1 MRRELTMTY
10 SQVHYFLTIEG
21 SRSFSHAAEELF
33 ISQSSL
39 SKQIKALEEE
49 LGVQLF
55 IRTSSRVDL
64 TPAGEYFLEFAKKS
78 RNDYLELVDKLS
90 TIDDTKTSR
99 VKVGTLP
106 FLAQYNLLGMMA
118 RFQEANDRIHL
129 DILER
134 EQKEIV
140 YMLDN
145 HVLDVAIARTDFMD
159 VEKYEIKPLMD
170 DALVLVCS
178 SGHPLSKLEN
188 VSMDKLKDETF
199 ILLDHKST
207 INRLC
212 MDACRRSG
220 FTPNVKYTLSGHE
233 LLLTMVSSGL
243 GITLFPR
250 RLVMNDVSLQL
261 AAVELKE
268 PLVSSVALIRRK
280 DKKPSF
286 GAERFFTSFTSYEI
300 VPSQIDNA

>member
-1 MRRELTMTY
+1 MTY
-10 SQVHYFLTIEG
+10 SQVHYFLAIEG

-55 IRTSSRVDL
+55 IRKSSRIEL
-64 TPAGEYFLEFAKKS
+64 TPAGEHFLEFAKKS
-78 RNDYLELVDKLS
+78 RNDYLELVDRLS
-90 TIDDTKTSR
+90 SLGDTKVSR

-118 RFQEANDRIHL
+118 NFQEANERIQL

-145 HVLDVAIARTDFMD
+145 HVLDLAIARTDFMD
-159 VEKYEIKPLMD
+159 MEKYDIKPLMD
-170 DALVLVCS
+170 DPLVMVCS
-178 SGHPLSKLEN
+178 SGHPLSKLES
-188 VSMDKLKDETF
+188 VGMEQLKDETF

-220 FTPNVKYTLSGHE
+220 FMPNVKYTLSGHE
-233 LLLTMVSSGL
+233 LLLTMVSSGI

-250 RLVMNDVSLQL
+250 RLAVNNPSQQL

-280 DKKPSF
+280 DKKASF
-286 GAERFFTSFTSYEI
+286 GAERFFTSFTAYED
-300 VPSQIDNA
+300 VSSEDHGV

>member
-1 MRRELTMTY
+1 MTY
-10 SQVHYFLTIEG
+10 SQIHYFLTIEG

-49 LGVQLF
+49 LGVKLF

-64 TPAGEYFLEFAKKS
+64 TASGEYFLEFAKKT

-145 HVLDVAIARTDFMD
+145 HVLDLAIARTDFMD
-159 VEKYEIKPLMD
+159 MEKYEIKPLMD
-170 DALVLVCS
+170 DALVLVCA

-188 VSMDKLKDETF
+188 VSMDQLKDETF

-250 RLVMNDVSLQL
+250 RLVINDVSLQL

-280 DKKPSF
+280 DKKASF
-286 GAERFFTSFTSYEI
+286 GAERFFNTFTSYET

>member
-1 MRRELTMTY
+1 MMTY

-159 VEKYEIKPLMD
+159 MEKYEIKPLMD
-170 DALVLVCS
+170 DALVLVCA
-178 SGHPLSKLEN
+178 SGHPLSRLEN
-188 VSMDKLKDETF
+188 VSMGQLKDETF

-280 DKKPSF
+280 DKKASF
-286 GAERFFTSFTSYEI
+286 GAERFFTSFTSYET
-300 VPSQIDNA
+300 VPSQTDNA